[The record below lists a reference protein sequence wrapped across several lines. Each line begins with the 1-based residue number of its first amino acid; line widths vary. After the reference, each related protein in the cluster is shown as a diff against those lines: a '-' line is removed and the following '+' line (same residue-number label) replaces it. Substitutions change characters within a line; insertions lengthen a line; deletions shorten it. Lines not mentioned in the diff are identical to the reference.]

1 MRLIATPLGWIMKAC
16 YHLVKNYGMAL
27 LLFTIITRIITLP
40 LQIKQQKST
49 ARMNMIQP
57 ELDKLKTKYGK
68 NQEKLNEETMKL
80 YSEYQ
85 INPMASCL
93 PMVISLVILWALI
106 PVVYGP
112 LTYVSD
118 ADENKVSHDNTMVK
132 NLYVISN
139 EVDTSDIKS
148 MEAFIQKQ
156 LDEEDKDTALADLSD
171 EKKTAL
177 EKNMVKALSDK
188 KTYKDSAALLDKL
201 SDGDQQELMEKFI
214 DFDGLDKFLTNKEY
228 FTANVVNS
236 SYGPEVLLF
245 NFESKEDGKYFNV
258 LDENVRNAISDY
270 DYTFLGMELGKIPTK
285 ADATVV
291 IPFISFIL
299 QLATTIIS
307 QIFARKNNP
316 AMKLNGSMLMMLIL
330 MPVFSLWI
338 GFKFPCA
345 LGIYWIYSSLFA
357 VFQVIFLNLV
367 YSPAKLEKIAAK
379 ETEKAKA
386 KRKKKGPSFMERAI
400 EIRNEQGSEMP
411 KPSDAKKKR
420 VYADDNESD
429 DAEPEKLSKSKQKD
443 LNRQKLNEA
452 RKKYAEKYGDEY
464 TED

>member
-1 MRLIATPLGWIMKAC
+1 
-16 YHLVKNYGMAL
+16 
-27 LLFTIITRIITLP
+27 
-40 LQIKQQKST
+40 
-49 ARMNMIQP
+49 
-57 ELDKLKTKYGK
+57 
-68 NQEKLNEETMKL
+68 
-80 YSEYQ
+80 
-85 INPMASCL
+85 
-93 PMVISLVILWALI
+93 
-106 PVVYGP
+106 
-112 LTYVSD
+112 
-118 ADENKVSHDNTMVK
+118 
-132 NLYVISN
+132 
-139 EVDTSDIKS
+139 
-148 MEAFIQKQ
+148 
-156 LDEEDKDTALADLSD
+156 
-171 EKKTAL
+171 
-177 EKNMVKALSDK
+177 
-188 KTYKDSAALLDKL
+188 
-201 SDGDQQELMEKFI
+201 MEKFI
-214 DFDGLDKFLTNKEY
+214 VFDGLDKFLTNKEY

-245 NFESKEDGKYFNV
+245 NFETKADGKYFNV

-299 QLATTIIS
+299 QLFTTIIS

-386 KRKKKGPSFMERAI
+386 KRKQKGPSFMERAI

-420 VYADDNESD
+420 VYADDNE
-429 DAEPEKLSKSKQKD
+429 AEPEKLSKSKQKD
-443 LNRQKLNEA
+443 QNRQKLNEA
-452 RKKYAEKYGDEY
+452 RKRYAEKYGDEY

>member
-1 MRLIATPLGWIMKAC
+1 
-16 YHLVKNYGMAL
+16 
-27 LLFTIITRIITLP
+27 
-40 LQIKQQKST
+40 
-49 ARMNMIQP
+49 
-57 ELDKLKTKYGK
+57 
-68 NQEKLNEETMKL
+68 
-80 YSEYQ
+80 
-85 INPMASCL
+85 
-93 PMVISLVILWALI
+93 MVISLVILWALI

-118 ADENKVSHDNTMVK
+118 ADENKVSHDNSMVK

-171 EKKTAL
+171 DKKTAL

-188 KTYKDSAALLDKL
+188 KTYKNSAALLDKL

-214 DFDGLDKFLTNKEY
+214 DFDGLDKFLTNEEY

-236 SYGPEVLLF
+236 SYGTEVLLF
-245 NFESKEDGKYFNV
+245 NFETKADGKYFNV

-299 QLATTIIS
+299 QLFTTIIS

-386 KRKKKGPSFMERAI
+386 KRKQKGPSFMERAI

-420 VYADDNESD
+420 VYADDN

-443 LNRQKLNEA
+443 QNRQKLNEA
-452 RKKYAEKYGDEY
+452 RKRYAEKYGDEY

>member
-49 ARMNMIQP
+49 ARMNMMQP
-57 ELDKLKTKYGK
+57 ELEKLKTKYGK

-118 ADENKVSHDNTMVK
+118 ADENKVSHDNSMVK

-139 EVDTSDIKS
+139 EVD
-148 MEAFIQKQ
+148 
-156 LDEEDKDTALADLSD
+156 KDTALADLSD
-171 EKKTAL
+171 DKKTAL

-188 KTYKDSAALLDKL
+188 KTYKNSAALLDKL

-214 DFDGLDKFLTNKEY
+214 EFDGLDKFLTNKEY

-245 NFESKEDGKYFNV
+245 NFETKADGKYFNV

-299 QLATTIIS
+299 QLFTTIIS

-386 KRKKKGPSFMERAI
+386 KRKQKGPSFMERAI

-420 VYADDNESD
+420 VYADDN

-443 LNRQKLNEA
+443 QNRQKLNEA
-452 RKKYAEKYGDEY
+452 RKRYAEKYGDEY

>member
-57 ELDKLKTKYGK
+57 ELEKLKTKYGK

-156 LDEEDKDTALADLSD
+156 LDEEDKDTALTELSD

-188 KTYKDSAALLDKL
+188 
-201 SDGDQQELMEKFI
+201 
-214 DFDGLDKFLTNKEY
+214 
-228 FTANVVNS
+228 
-236 SYGPEVLLF
+236 
-245 NFESKEDGKYFNV
+245 
-258 LDENVRNAISDY
+258 
-270 DYTFLGMELGKIPTK
+270 
-285 ADATVV
+285 
-291 IPFISFIL
+291 
-299 QLATTIIS
+299 
-307 QIFARKNNP
+307 
-316 AMKLNGSMLMMLIL
+316 
-330 MPVFSLWI
+330 
-338 GFKFPCA
+338 
-345 LGIYWIYSSLFA
+345 
-357 VFQVIFLNLV
+357 
-367 YSPAKLEKIAAK
+367 
-379 ETEKAKA
+379 
-386 KRKKKGPSFMERAI
+386 
-400 EIRNEQGSEMP
+400 
-411 KPSDAKKKR
+411 
-420 VYADDNESD
+420 
-429 DAEPEKLSKSKQKD
+429 D
-443 LNRQKLNEA
+443 L
-452 RKKYAEKYGDEY
+452 
-464 TED
+464 